1 MGELHRRVSYMTQQ
15 RNSNSLD
22 IKYILLFALDKVS
35 VHFFLEIVSYW
46 AASIVQIF
54 CLQDFVTYSV

>member
-1 MGELHRRVSYMTQQ
+1 MEKLHHRISYMTQQ
-15 RNSNSLD
+15 SNSNSLD
-22 IKYILLFALDKVS
+22 IKYIVLFALDKVP

-54 CLQDFVTYSV
+54 CLKAFVTNSV

>member
-1 MGELHRRVSYMTQQ
+1 MTQQ
-15 RNSNSLD
+15 SNSNSLD
-22 IKYILLFALDKVS
+22 IKYIVLFALDKVP

-54 CLQDFVTYSV
+54 CLKAFVTNSV